1 MIKQVRTKSNA
12 YSTVKYDKYGNI
24 LTPSRKR
31 ELKKAKEE
39 PIKGPES
46 IKIISQY
53 PSTCSACNVKI
64 PVGTQILWNKK
75 NKNTKHVNC
84 VSKYKK
90 VQTMTEDEILL
101 KIKNLQTP
109 KGGFTKAGLAS
120 IGVPWPPP
128 KGWKQ
133 RLLDNATDSKCSHTW
148 YMREPGIECTKCGD
162 VWQN

>member
-39 PIKGPES
+39 PIKGHES

-53 PSTCSACNVKI
+53 PSTCSACNAKI
-64 PVGTQILWNKK
+64 LVGTQILWNKK

-84 VSKYKK
+84 SMFKIVTEKYVHKPK
-90 VQTMTEDEILL
+90 IYKGKDMTEEMFFLPVI
-101 KIKNLQTP
+101 
-109 KGGFTKAGLAS
+109 
-120 IGVPWPPP
+120 PW
-128 KGWKQ
+128 KWT
-133 RLLDNATDSKCSHTW
+133 LYADSNIVSYGYTHTEEDANISANQAINQ
-148 YMREPGIECTKCGD
+148 YRPFRA
-162 VWQN
+162 

>member
-53 PSTCSACNVKI
+53 PSTCSVCNNKI
-64 PVGTQILWNKK
+64 LVGTQILWNKK
-75 NKNTKHVNC
+75 NKNTKHVKC
-84 VSKYKK
+84 SMFKIVIEKYVSRYKK
-90 VQTMTEDEILL
+90 GPNNGRSPKRLETNFMLDPIPWKWTLYADSNIVSYGYTHTEEDANISANQA
-101 KIKNLQTP
+101 INQYRP
-109 KGGFTKAGLAS
+109 FRA
-120 IGVPWPPP
+120 
-128 KGWKQ
+128 
-133 RLLDNATDSKCSHTW
+133 
-148 YMREPGIECTKCGD
+148 
-162 VWQN
+162 

>member
-12 YSTVKYDKYGNI
+12 YSTVKYDKDGNI

-53 PSTCSACNVKI
+53 PSTCSVCNVKI
-64 PVGTQILWNKK
+64 SVGTQILWNKK

-84 VSKYKK
+84 SMFKIVIEKYVHKPKIYKGKDMTKDMFLLPVIPWKWTLYADSNIVSYGY
-90 VQTMTEDEILL
+90 THTEEDANILANQA
-101 KIKNLQTP
+101 INQYRP
-109 KGGFTKAGLAS
+109 FRA
-120 IGVPWPPP
+120 
-128 KGWKQ
+128 
-133 RLLDNATDSKCSHTW
+133 
-148 YMREPGIECTKCGD
+148 
-162 VWQN
+162 